1 MKPLWEYFFQGLRRG
16 YSQGRYYYL
25 PPEASQ
31 LGAVLGN
38 NAMSTMDQDERTAG
52 TQSAPEAAAAP
63 LQDAGA
69 DIMAGSSGGPPGG
82 DAHGDGT
89 AAPPAPAQELP
100 ARGPYAGRREV
111 TGWDGTYESAVEA
124 GIITRPPPLSWNRWQ
139 QWRKSDEGAA
149 PTVQADGHGRDSRHE
164 AVIYA
169 RVMRLWYGA
178 NYREA
183 ARQFTAEHPDW
194 RPPPPVEEEALSLIH
209 I

>member
-1 MKPLWEYFFQGLRRG
+1 
-16 YSQGRYYYL
+16 
-25 PPEASQ
+25 
-31 LGAVLGN
+31 
-38 NAMSTMDQDERTAG
+38 MSTMDQDERTAG
-52 TQSAPEAAAAP
+52 TLSAPEAAAAP

-111 TGWDGTYESAVEA
+111 TGWDGTYESAVDA

-149 PTVQADGHGRDSRHE
+149 PTVEADGHGRDSRHE
-164 AVIYA
+164 AIIYA
-169 RVMRLWYGA
+169 RVMRIWYGPE
-178 NYREA
+178 YREA
-183 ARQFTAEHPDW
+183 ARQFVAEHPDW
-194 RPPPPVEEEALSLIH
+194 APMPPVDEEAAPRTAPAPAVTPFGKGKGKGEGGDRRTLTADPAAAGLGKS
-209 I
+209 